1 MILSTWQEGK
11 LVLSEKINSDLSNSV
26 KEEALLQELHNQI
39 IASELWLFGI
49 QFISYMLQ
57 TSNISLRYIGTDL
70 YCI

>member
-1 MILSTWQEGK
+1 MILNTWQEGK